1 MSNILLIN
9 PPLARE
15 ELFERGS
22 KVVGS
27 ILPPL
32 GLAYIAAVLEKNG
45 HKVKVI
51 DGIAEEISI
60 KQISEEAKNFDFVG
74 ITATTAIIKRAYET
88 AEAIKEVANIPVIIG
103 GPHATALPEEVA
115 KKKFVDFA
123 VLGEGDFAMSE
134 LIDAINKKKNIDNVP
149 GIAYL
154 KNNQVK
160 FTVSRPLI
168 KNLDDVPLPARH
180 LLPMG
185 KYKNTE
191 ARSSKQPSY
200 SMISSRGCPFNCSY
214 CNKKIFG
221 RQFRAHSPERV
232 VEEMQLLK
240 EKYGARQISIY
251 DDNFTVD
258 KKRVEQICRLLKEK
272 NLNIPWDCEAR
283 VDCVDEGL
291 LKEMK
296 SAGCELIAYG
306 VESGSERV
314 LKSIRKGFTKE
325 HMKTAF
331 KWTKNAGISIR
342 AYCIIG
348 LIGETK
354 EDIKQTITFVK
365 ELDPDIASFTFL
377 VPFPGTDDY
386 TTAQTEGTF
395 KDPHFWD
402 SRNLPEFNFLEKPMY
417 IPKDM
422 TESDLIKLHKYAY
435 RSFYF
440 RLSYILKK
448 LLNIRSLD
456 DIKWSVKGVKTL
468 LKI

>member
-9 PPLARE
+9 PPLTRE

-32 GLAYIAAVLEKNG
+32 GLAYVAAVLEKNG

-60 KQISEEAKNFDFVG
+60 KQISEEAKKFDFVG
-74 ITATTAIIKRAYET
+74 IPATTAIIKRAYET

-191 ARSSKQPSY
+191 AR
-200 SMISSRGCPFNCSY
+200 
-214 CNKKIFG
+214 
-221 RQFRAHSPERV
+221 
-232 VEEMQLLK
+232 
-240 EKYGARQISIY
+240 
-251 DDNFTVD
+251 TVTTQGWLT
-258 KKRVEQICRLLKEK
+258 V
-272 NLNIPWDCEAR
+272 
-283 VDCVDEGL
+283 
-291 LKEMK
+291 
-296 SAGCELIAYG
+296 Y
-306 VESGSERV
+306 
-314 LKSIRKGFTKE
+314 
-325 HMKTAF
+325 
-331 KWTKNAGISIR
+331 
-342 AYCIIG
+342 
-348 LIGETK
+348 LIG
-354 EDIKQTITFVK
+354 VK
-365 ELDPDIASFTFL
+365 YYKA
-377 VPFPGTDDY
+377 
-386 TTAQTEGTF
+386 
-395 KDPHFWD
+395 
-402 SRNLPEFNFLEKPMY
+402 
-417 IPKDM
+417 
-422 TESDLIKLHKYAY
+422 
-435 RSFYF
+435 
-440 RLSYILKK
+440 
-448 LLNIRSLD
+448 
-456 DIKWSVKGVKTL
+456 
-468 LKI
+468 